1 MTPTFPPDPES
12 ISNAQLYLL
21 LHDMHTK
28 LTSVTEQLAALEQ
41 EQRDMLETW
50 KAGKTVLRI
59 IKLAGSI
66 GLAVGALAALFKGAS
81 Q

>member
-1 MTPTFPPDPES
+1 MTPDFPRDLES

-21 LHDMHTK
+21 LRDMHTK
-28 LTSVTEQLAALEQ
+28 LTSVTEQLTALER

-59 IKLAGSI
+59 IKLAGSV
-66 GLAVGALAALFKGAS
+66 GLAIGALIAMFKGAS

>member
-1 MTPTFPPDPES
+1 MTPLPPDPES
-12 ISNAQLYLL
+12 ISNTQLYLML
-21 LHDMHTK
+21 QDMRGSLSNVSDK
-28 LTSVTEQLAALEQ
+28 LSSLEK
-41 EQRDMLETW
+41 EQRDMLDTW

-66 GLAVGALAALFKGAS
+66 GLAVGAIIAAIKGVG

>member
-1 MTPTFPPDPES
+1 MKPTFPPDPES

-21 LHDMHTK
+21 LHDMHTQ
-28 LTSVTEQLAALEQ
+28 LTSVTAQLTTLEQ

-59 IKLAGSI
+59 IKLAGSV
-66 GLAVGALAALFKGAS
+66 GLAVGALVALFKGAE
-81 Q
+81 